1 MTRTRCLTRP
11 AGAADLTRRLLVAAF
26 GATLMV
32 STAVARAD
40 YPDCPIK
47 LVAPYA
53 PGGAA
58 DILARALATEMSE
71 DLGQTVIVENRP
83 GANTRIASVAVAR
96 SPVDGYTLLLASNA
110 SMVLNPLLYRKVG
123 YTPADF
129 RVLGIVAEAP
139 LVIVTNLQ
147 VPAANLKEFTTYAQ
161 ANVGR
166 VNYASVG
173 LGNSLQLATEMLKS
187 ELKIEATHV
196 PYNGSVPALTGLM
209 ANDTQLMFDVVSTS
223 LPHIRA
229 GKLRALAVTGTE
241 RLKSLPDVPT
251 VAESAVPGFRAA
263 TWFGVAVP
271 AGTPPDVAAR
281 VQSAVQKA
289 TADSQFRATLDQQSL
304 LPQPPRRDDVLNQ
317 YVEEDRAMW
326 SKVIRDRNIVLDDV
340 GS

>member
-1 MTRTRCLTRP
+1 MILTQGWMHRTIRAALGTTLM
-11 AGAADLTRRLLVAAF
+11 AGAMLAHAEF
-26 GATLMV
+26 
-32 STAVARAD
+32 
-40 YPDCPIK
+40 PDRPIK

-58 DILARALATEMSE
+58 DILARALATEMGK

-96 SPVDGYTLLLASNA
+96 SPADGYTLLLASNA
-110 SMVLNPLLYRKVG
+110 SMVLNPLLYRKIG
-123 YTPADF
+123 YTPDDF

-139 LVIVTNLQ
+139 LVIVTNMQ
-147 VPAANLKEFTTYAQ
+147 VPANNLKDFTRYAQ

-173 LGNSLQLATEMLKS
+173 LGNPLQLATEMLKS
-187 ELKIEATHV
+187 ELGIEATHV

-223 LPHIRA
+223 LPHIRG
-229 GKLRALAVTGTE
+229 GKLKALAVTGND

-271 AGTPPDVAAR
+271 AGTPPEVAAR

-289 TADSQFRATLDQQSL
+289 TADLQFRATLDQQSL
-304 LPQPPRRDDVLNQ
+304 LPQPPRGGTVLTQ
-317 YVEEDRAMW
+317 YVEDDRAMW
-326 SKVIRDRNIVLDDV
+326 SKVIRDRNIVLDDA